1 MTYKEWKKMTQL
13 MLNFR
18 SLHKHEKELIML
30 AMKGLTNA
38 SQNYMKLKSP
48 VDPNKTRV
56 GSEK

>member
-1 MTYKEWKKMTQL
+1 MTYEEWKNMTQL
-13 MLNFR
+13 MLDFW

-38 SQNYMKLKSP
+38 SQNFMELKSP
-48 VDPNKTRV
+48 VDPNKTRM